1 MAELTLSNIIDGIT
15 HSPKY
20 AQIAPEVIS
29 RLAEQELP
37 RHKKLSTAIKAAR
50 TKLHQAAG
58 AYLDSSIIYAQI
70 TKELELIHD
79 DDVESLIIWAYKTMR
94 LHAST
99 EERLSDLEDFYRLAL
114 GSILQPDS
122 ILDLA
127 CGFNP
132 LSLPYQP
139 GFPNTIYLAC
149 DIVLPML
156 DLINAFLKKI
166 NNPGYAFACDLAVN
180 IPDPSADLA
189 LLMKTIPLLD
199 QLNRQIVPR
208 LLNGLKTDVI
218 LASFPLKSLGGY
230 DKGMLNTYR
239 SRMAELTDNSRF
251 EVEEF
256 AFHNEIAFL
265 LRRKGL
271 R

>member
-1 MAELTLSNIIDGIT
+1 MAELTLSNLIDGIT
-15 HSPKY
+15 LSAKY

-29 RLAEQELP
+29 RMAEQELP

-58 AYLDSSIIYAQI
+58 AYLDSSIGYAQI
-70 TKELELIHD
+70 AKELADIRPED
-79 DDVESLIIWAYKTMR
+79 AESLKRWAHKAMS

-99 EERLSDLEDFYRLAL
+99 EERLSDLENFYHLSL
-114 GSILQPDS
+114 GSLPQPES

-132 LSLPYQP
+132 LSYPYQP
-139 GFPNTIYLAC
+139 GFPNAVYLAC

-166 NNPGYAFACDLAVN
+166 NNPGYAFTCDLAVS
-180 IPDPSADLA
+180 IPAPSADLA

-199 QLNRQIVPR
+199 QLNRQIAPR
-208 LLNGLKTDVI
+208 LLNGLKTDAI
-218 LASFPLKSLGGY
+218 LASFPLKSLGGH
-230 DKGMLNTYR
+230 DKGMLKTYR

-256 AFHNEIAFL
+256 QFHNEIAFL